1 MNMLQDGNPVTVVDF
16 DMPFLSM
23 VNFMIKWAVASIPAI
38 IIIFILFSMFG
49 GCVAALVN

>member
-1 MNMLQDGNPVTVVDF
+1 MSQVSNQVTIVDF

-23 VNFMIKWAVASIPAI
+23 VNFMIKWAVASIPAM
-38 IIIFILFSMFG
+38 IIIFMLFSMFG